1 MLVPHSTDPDCA
13 SLHPGYKTPTS
24 TTIARP
30 PTEKPMRHRFR
41 RLLVLLGAAMT
52 ALAGPARATDLTPFK
67 IGISAPVVTI
77 FPVWMAEAG
86 GFYEKEGLKV
96 EVVNMEGGTR
106 GLQVLLSGEIQGM
119 HVGLAPAVLANKQ
132 GADLRLVT
140 STCNTIP
147 ITMFT
152 KAEVGMADLKGK
164 TFGISTFGS
173 ETDIAIGILL
183 KQLGLTRQDVT
194 VSQIGGSSQRFAALL
209 AGRIDV
215 APLIEPAITR
225 ARERGFHA
233 LVDLAAAGTPWIFD
247 SVVVTTSYLKQNRA
261 TLTRFVRAYVAG
273 AYLALSDESKA
284 KAVIAQ
290 KFKTNDAKVIDAT
303 YADFR
308 RLMPRDAA
316 PTIEGARNVLDQLV
330 AIGTD
335 VGSRNV
341 DDYLDLGIIGELKH
355 AGYFDQMAKTYPVSR
370 P

>member
-1 MLVPHSTDPDCA
+1 MAFGPFRKATAWVSIVPALIALVT
-13 SLHPGYKTPTS
+13 PGK
-24 TTIARP
+24 
-30 PTEKPMRHRFR
+30 
-41 RLLVLLGAAMT
+41 AAE
-52 ALAGPARATDLTPFK
+52 LTPFR

-106 GLQVLLSGEIQGM
+106 GLQVLLSGEIQAM
-119 HVGLAPAVLANKQ
+119 HVGLAPVVLANKQ
-132 GADLRLVT
+132 GADLRLIT

-152 KAEVGMADLKGK
+152 KAGVGMGDLKGK
-164 TFGISTFGS
+164 AFGISTFGS
-173 ETDIAIGILL
+173 ETDIAISILL
-183 KQLGLTRQDVT
+183 KKIGLTRQDVT
-194 VSQIGGSSQRFAALL
+194 VSQIGGSSQRFAALV

-215 APLIEPAITR
+215 APLIEPGITL
-225 ARERGFHA
+225 AKERGFNP

-247 SVVVTTSYLKQNRA
+247 SVVVTRNYLGQNRD
-261 TLTRFVRAYVAG
+261 TLTRFVRAYIAG
-273 AYLALSDESKA
+273 AYQGLNDEAKA
-284 KAVIAQ
+284 KALIAQ
-290 KFKTNDAKVIDAT
+290 KYKTNDAKVIGAT

-316 PTIEGARNVLDQLV
+316 PSTAGGQNVLDQLA

-341 DDYLDLGIIGELKH
+341 DDYLDLSIIEGLKQ
-355 AGYFDQMAKTYPVSR
+355 AGYLAGLEKK
-370 P
+370 